1 MLMTGEAQRVKFGWL
16 CYFEA
21 CAMIDDNN
29 RQRFGSNRT
38 EPRNRGL
45 TGSVRVWIFTNG
57 SVRFGG
63 TQVQFGSV

>member
-1 MLMTGEAQRVKFGWL
+1 MKCGWL

-57 SVRFGG
+57 SVSVRFGSG
-63 TQVQFGSV
+63 GYKFSSVRFESSSA